1 MTNVCGQ
8 FCSKSQSM
16 TLTFCDLDT
25 IWPTMNMPYLAF
37 KQAFRNNQKEQKNI
51 PCQLKNICYLPQQFL
66 ISEFLNLS
74 SKNLI
79 FVKYE
84 HNLRIHWT
92 FMQANKFC
100 KEYCYFT
107 LSQWHM
113 NILQSIPPAFYCNIR
128 NMDKDVHLYHTSPL
142 LSCISRCDSTCWD
155 TIPIGQG
162 GGAFVR
168 MLALLIELKYLNLY
182 VQALKKIRGWFSKN

>member
-1 MTNVCGQ
+1 
-8 FCSKSQSM
+8 
-16 TLTFCDLDT
+16 
-25 IWPTMNMPYLAF
+25 
-37 KQAFRNNQKEQKNI
+37 
-51 PCQLKNICYLPQQFL
+51 
-66 ISEFLNLS
+66 
-74 SKNLI
+74 
-79 FVKYE
+79 
-84 HNLRIHWT
+84 
-92 FMQANKFC
+92 MQANKFC

-128 NMDKDVHLYHTSPL
+128 NIDKDVHLYHTSPL
-142 LSCISRCDSTCWD
+142 LSCISRCDSACWD

-182 VQALKKIRGWFSKN
+182 VQALKKNKGMVFKKLDLGTDCKRSLEWSCNVLELTSMLTGLNINPCTSKQIAITKINTFPYADCLPGQINE